1 MSYITIDNKSFF
13 KGLSSLA
20 RRKNEHI
27 VLDVEEVTIES
38 KCQTILCLVDKNN
51 IDSMVGAALWI
62 SKVDFDKN
70 ISVHSFHPLE
80 ATAPVGEYDQV
91 INFGCYIP
99 EKYLKGY
106 MGKRHTKMFVY
117 RNMYQN
123 LKETDSLE
131 IIRPC
136 DDWYGA
142 EQALV
147 DNSIAYNVNQQMF
160 MKEKPSGIMCLVS
173 MVRDIALYINYGHK
187 GMKTVDDQV
196 KIHNLRVTL
205 ERAFSKANIYDAIR
219 GLRLI
224 NDPDGYRL
232 RLDQVR
238 QISKIHG
245 KERLLIIPS
254 KGIKNFLSGVT
265 HRFVVKTFSCP
276 TGMSRDVM
284 KTILPVRGSCITYET
299 IGDYELFRFVTEDK
313 KRSLEF
319 AHQMKPIH
327 IWEEGETVVALVP
340 VQH

>member
-1 MSYITIDNKSFF
+1 MSSIVLDNKSFF
-13 KGLSSLA
+13 QDLGSLT
-20 RRKNEHI
+20 RRKIDPI
-27 VLDVEEVTIES
+27 VLDVEEVTIEN

-62 SKVDFDKN
+62 SKLDFDKN

-80 ATAPVGEYDQV
+80 ATPPVGDYDQV

-106 MGKRHTKMFVY
+106 MGKHHTKMFVY

-160 MKEKPSGIMCLVS
+160 MNEKPSTTMCLVS
-173 MVRDIALYINYGHK
+173 LVRDIALYINYAHK

-205 ERAFSKANIYDAIR
+205 ERAFSKTDIRSAIR
-219 GLRLI
+219 DLRLI
-224 NDPDGYRL
+224 DDPDGYRL

-245 KERLLIIPS
+245 KERLLVIPT
-254 KGIKNFLSGVT
+254 KGIKNFLTGVPR
-265 HRFVVKTFSCP
+265 RFIIKAFSCP
-276 TGMSRDVM
+276 SGMSRDVM
-284 KTILPVRGSCITYET
+284 KTILPVKGSCITYET
-299 IGDYELFRFVTEDK
+299 IGDYELYRFMTEDK

-319 AHQMKPIH
+319 AHQMKAAH

-340 VQH
+340 VQQ